1 MLKRLTLLVFCL
13 LLAGVSVVGAQD
25 TTPPATPEVMTPD
38 QACLQKGGNLT
49 DGQCILSA
57 NLKMSVQYPLDLAQ
71 NDLVASTIDPFIQTT
86 KNDFLSV
93 LTQGFQPGSGGYE
106 LDINTDVVPYSSDV
120 TSLVF
125 SIYNYSGGA
134 HGTSAYQ
141 TYTFDLAAG
150 QLVTLEDLF
159 QPNSGYLAVIDPL
172 VEQALKTQVGDMI
185 DPTWLQ
191 QGTGENPENY
201 RHFALGADA
210 LTFYFDQYQV
220 APGAAGTQS
229 VSIPL
234 SALSDVLAPEYAP

>member
-1 MLKRLTLLVFCL
+1 MLKRLALLFFCL
-13 LLAGVSVVGAQD
+13 LLAGVSVAAAQD
-25 TTPPATPEVMTPD
+25 TTPPATPEATTPD

-57 NLKMSVQYPLDLAQ
+57 NVKISVQYPLDLAQ
-71 NDLVASTIDPFIQTT
+71 NDFVANTIDPFIQTT

-93 LTQGFQPGSGGYE
+93 LNDSFLPGSGQYE
-106 LDINTDVVPYSSDV
+106 LDVNTEVVQYSSDV

-125 SIYNYSGGA
+125 TIYNYSGGA

-159 QPNSGYLAVIDPL
+159 QPNSNFLAVIDPL
-172 VEQALKTQVGDMI
+172 VEQALKTQVGDML

-201 RHFALGADA
+201 RHFALSADA

-234 SALSDVLAPEYAP
+234 SALGDVLAPEYAP